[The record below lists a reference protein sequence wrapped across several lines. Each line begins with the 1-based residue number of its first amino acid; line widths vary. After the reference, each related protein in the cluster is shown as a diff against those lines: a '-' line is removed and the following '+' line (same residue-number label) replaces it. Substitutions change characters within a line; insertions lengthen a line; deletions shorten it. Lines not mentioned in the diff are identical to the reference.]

1 MFSNLFNA
9 LVRWWY
15 NELTAEQ
22 ALKKLKMI
30 FGTKINQESIFC
42 GMMN

>member
-9 LVRWWY
+9 LKRWWY

-22 ALKKLKMI
+22 ALKKVEDDFWDKKEL
-30 FGTKINQESIFC
+30 SI
-42 GMMN
+42 GLQ